1 MRSRGPRAM
10 GRREK
15 LALRLLGK
23 PADRRRM
30 KLYKWQV
37 TVREANSDQQAV
49 ADTIKI
55 SPVVGVAVPVRVCQ
69 QTLLQLEMR
78 EHGKVRVFGGLGTDH
93 ANSSAN
99 W

>member
-1 MRSRGPRAM
+1 MQ
-10 GRREK
+10 
-15 LALRLLGK
+15 LH
-23 PADRRRM
+23 
-30 KLYKWQV
+30 KWQV
-37 TVREANSDQQAV
+37 TAREANSGAQAA

-55 SPVVGVAVPVRVCQ
+55 SQTVGVAVPVRVYR

-78 EHGKVRVFGGLGTDH
+78 EHGKVRVFVGLGTDH